1 MLELVQKCAQGAPEV
16 RNPILVRFSSSSLI
30 QLLQVLDGDHVEQTG
45 DRQKGR
51 EIMTEVAAKSI
62 VLLKN
67 EGSVLPLAAPK
78 TMAIVGT
85 GARSGIFGPNQCL
98 DHSCND
104 GVLAVGWGSGYVL
117 CHAEVEWE
125 SASRLSLGAVVGL
138 RPSRT
143 SWR

>member
-1 MLELVQKCAQGAPEV
+1 MSRVTTQGALNFP
-16 RNPILVRFSSSSLI
+16 RPPWCRLIRRRHCSLI
-30 QLLQVLDGDHVEQTG
+30 RTIG
-45 DRQKGR
+45 
-51 EIMTEVAAKSI
+51 AAST

-104 GVLAVGWGSGYVL
+104 GVLAVGWGSGYVPGPPRA
-117 CHAEVEWE
+117 HHEGV
-125 SASRLSLGAVVGL
+125 SF
-138 RPSRT
+138 
-143 SWR
+143 